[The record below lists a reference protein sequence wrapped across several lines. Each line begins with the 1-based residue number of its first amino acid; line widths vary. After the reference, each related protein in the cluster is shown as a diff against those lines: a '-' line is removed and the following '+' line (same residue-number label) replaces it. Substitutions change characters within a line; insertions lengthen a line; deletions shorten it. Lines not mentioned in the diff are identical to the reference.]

1 MGNHEA
7 RQRTKTRTASIS
19 RPRRSVSAIALSRSA
34 VVENVSIPGWPHNLG
49 PRRHRGM
56 HTPTKTHATHDYTVT
71 CCLPID
77 MGGTSIGSPPA
88 RIAARM
94 LLGSTGTPAKNKLL
108 RLQGFSASR
117 RCPLNHRTR
126 PRYASHLSTFLSD
139 SADFSRIFA
148 AAGRD
153 SETTT
158 PCKALKVPDRD
169 TTIHQAIYAER
180 SARCPLDAHY
190 W

>member
-1 MGNHEA
+1 
-7 RQRTKTRTASIS
+7 
-19 RPRRSVSAIALSRSA
+19 
-34 VVENVSIPGWPHNLG
+34 
-49 PRRHRGM
+49 M

-94 LLGSTGTPAKNKLL
+94 LLGSAGTPAKNKLL